1 MLSLVSRLTVAI
13 GVAVGASTA
22 VLLLTIV
29 SCVCC
34 PWCPLNRCIIVLQ
47 PAPSSGRRRKPDG
60 VKGSRPGSVYRLTS
74 HDSALS
80 GATQS
85 YR

>member
-1 MLSLVSRLTVAI
+1 MLLLVSRLTVAI

-34 PWCPLNRCIIVLQ
+34 PWCPLNRW
-47 PAPSSGRRRKPDG
+47 
-60 VKGSRPGSVYRLTS
+60 RLYYS
-74 HDSALS
+74 QRHLAAAA
-80 GATQS
+80 GAS
-85 YR
+85 LAV